1 MAGEPTVT
9 EAAGGKETAENDEED
24 DEVDLNAFMLE
35 ELALG
40 GGCSGPYT
48 CELEAGAGEAEP
60 DEDMAEGT
68 VARGRK

>member
-1 MAGEPTVT
+1 MT
-9 EAAGGKETAENDEED
+9 EAAGGKKTAEDDEKD
-24 DEVDLNAFMLE
+24 DEVDLGALMLE

-40 GGCSGPYT
+40 GGCSGPCT
-48 CELEAGAGEAEP
+48 CDLEAGAGKAEP